1 MIPLSISLVALAVL
15 ASLGCWLLV
24 RGLWPAGARGYLAYG
39 LAASGLF
46 LLLGAV
52 ALLAW
57 KLPVLSGSSRGT
69 LPAVEFPEGNLRV
82 DFPWTLEIETDP
94 RTGRVD
100 VRPPNSEDSRP
111 DDASNADDG
120 PLDATEAIGWAAR
133 DDWPAT
139 HCVARY
145 RAWDAAT
152 ASMRWFLRN
161 ECGRPVAV
169 LFAWCDMAAS
179 ECWSPESD
187 RAGLRW
193 NYVEEGVVLSD
204 YRSGVPAVA
213 RTPTDQVFVD
223 HLACY
228 VTSPTATAFVSRSQ
242 GFDTDAHW
250 QGEAGEMAE
259 ISDECLRVMRSC
271 SRYGNTLGRSP
282 ATLFR

>member
-1 MIPLSISLVALAVL
+1 MISLAMSLVALAVF

-24 RGLWPAGARGYLAYG
+24 RGLWPAGGRGYLAYG
-39 LAASGLF
+39 LAASGLL

-57 KLPVLSGSSRGT
+57 KLPVLFNSSRGT
-69 LPAVEFPEGNLRV
+69 VPAAEFPEGNLRV
-82 DFPWTLEIETDP
+82 DFPWTLSIETDP
-94 RTGRVD
+94 R
-100 VRPPNSEDSRP
+100 EDSP
-111 DDASNADDG
+111 TDSSNAGEG
-120 PLDATEAIGWAAR
+120 PLDATDAIGWVAR

-139 HCVARY
+139 HCVVPY
-145 RAWDAAT
+145 RAWNATT
-152 ASMRWFLRN
+152 ASMHWFLRN

-169 LFAWCDMAAS
+169 LFAWCDMAAT

-193 NYVEEGVVLSD
+193 NYVEEGIVLNEHG
-204 YRSGVPAVA
+204 SGAQ
-213 RTPTDQVFVD
+213 TPTDQAFVD

-228 VTSPTATAFVSRSQ
+228 VTSPTATDFVGRSQ
-242 GFDTDAHW
+242 VFEGGVRM
-250 QGEAGEMAE
+250 QGEDAEMAE